1 MPRREAQEIRAAAK
15 LRQAAAPLKML
26 GLLALAA
33 VLPACGA
40 LMAEGASAGAGI
52 GAASLANSLGAGAR
66 GTAAIGL
73 GVQAGARA
81 GVQYAQ
87 RQAHLVAQN
96 GIARAAGPLPVGGVA
111 RWSVRHSVPMEPNES
126 GEVTVARTFGAG
138 SISCKEIVFSVDS
151 TEDGRP
157 RRAFYT
163 AHICRD
169 GDTWRWASAE
179 PATERWGSLQ

>member
-1 MPRREAQEIRAAAK
+1 MMACRTGISLK
-15 LRQAAAPLKML
+15 LL
-26 GLLALAA
+26 GLLVLAST
-33 VLPACGA
+33 LPACGA

-52 GAASLANSLGAGAR
+52 GGATLANSLGAGAR

-73 GVQAGARA
+73 GAQAGARA

-96 GIARAAGPLPVGGVA
+96 GIARAAGPLPVGGAA
-111 RWSVRHSVPMEPNES
+111 RWWVRHGVPIEPDES
-126 GEVTVARTFGAG
+126 GEVTVARVFGAG
-138 SISCKEIVFSVDS
+138 GISCKEIVFSVDGS
-151 TEDGRP
+151 EGGQP

-169 GDTWRWASAE
+169 GETWRWASAE